1 MKSFAVAIQSE
12 LMPAIAIE
20 LETGYYTIGKGE
32 STPII
37 ATTFE
42 ADHQG
47 AIGKVAK
54 NTGIPEGMLI
64 AFELAV

>member
-1 MKSFAVAIQSE
+1 MKPFAVAIQSE

-20 LETGYYTIGKGE
+20 LETGYYTIGKGG

-37 ATTFE
+37 ATTFGI
-42 ADHQG
+42 DQQD
-47 AIGKVAK
+47 AIGKVSN
-54 NTGIPEGMLI
+54 NTDIPEGMLI